1 MANSET
7 TQSSPYSLLNIG
19 IISVCLAAMGYG
31 VYYYQTSFNINDDST
46 LLDKTK
52 KPIPL
57 TVAPENKQVIVT
69 PAVESTT
76 PVANTETDDNQN
88 EKVIVEEDVVK
99 QPLLDESDPY
109 VLSSI
114 EKFSQLTLL
123 SSETIHQDI
132 IRNSVVFIDNF
143 SRGEVI
149 ARFSPI
155 EFTNTPFTVAR
166 QNGELYIAQNSY
178 QRYDI
183 YTNFFT
189 SIDTDV
195 FIEQYEILKP
205 LIANAFA
212 EISRPDADFDNTLND
227 AIELI
232 IATPIITEPIKVNS
246 PSVAYTYADPELE
259 ALNGAQKLMLRM
271 GPDNLIKIKKTLK
284 RIQERL

>member
-52 KPIPL
+52 KTIPL
-57 TVAPENKQVIVT
+57 TVVPENKQVIVT
-69 PAVESTT
+69 PAVQSTT

-88 EKVIVEEDVVK
+88 EKVIIEEDVVK

-166 QNGELYIAQNSY
+166 QDGELYIAQNSY

-195 FIEQYEILKP
+195 FIEQYDILKP

-212 EISRPDADFDNTLND
+212 EISRPDADFDNTLNE

-232 IATPIITEPIKVNS
+232 IATPIVTEPIKVNS
-246 PSVAYTYADPELE
+246 PSVAYTYAVPELE

-271 GPDNLIKIKKTLK
+271 GPDNLIKIKQTLK